1 MTIYRKV
8 SSPHLAYRP
17 EKSQGK
23 LPMQKVVLVKRQR
36 DIMSDFRV
44 NPLRLLGIV
53 A

>member
-8 SSPHLAYRP
+8 SSPHLAYTR

-23 LPMQKVVLVKRQR
+23 LPMQKVVSVRGQR

-44 NPLRLLGIV
+44 NRVRLLGIV